1 MANYGFLNVKALVK
15 SSISAK
21 HAIGGAAFGT
31 VAIGGVKYALNKI
44 TVGGVPLA
52 SKIPASVARF
62 TPMIASVLAAF
73 ASYAVLSKSGNK
85 KFANSAAVGSL
96 SAGVVFT
103 VSDLLRSSF
112 PAMSDLVTYRLPG
125 MGYVVPSSDGTRSFA
140 PMTRL
145 NGLANLGLL
154 APDTG
159 NARLNGLAQS
169 AMGATDDYVEYDV
182 A

>member
-15 SSISAK
+15 SQISAK

-31 VAIGGVKYALNKI
+31 VGIGVVKYALNKI

-73 ASYAVLSKSGNK
+73 ASYAVLSKTNK

-103 VSDLLRSSF
+103 VSDLLRASF

-125 MGYVVPSSDGTRSFA
+125 MGYVVPSADGTPSFSPA
-140 PMTRL
+140 HRL

-159 NARLNGLAQS
+159 SARLNGLAAS
-169 AMGATDDYVEYDV
+169 AMGGTDEYVEYEV
-182 A
+182 G